1 MSIDERLERL
11 ERLVMLGTKNVLNTS
26 EVALL
31 LNLSEDRVRHLVHD
45 REIPHYKQ
53 GGRLYF
59 SKQEIEQWQMQNR
72 IATNAEL
79 NEKADFYNFKHI

>member
-1 MSIDERLERL
+1 MNEEATLQRIERLL
-11 ERLVMLGTKNVLNTS
+11 LIGVKNVLNTS

-31 LNLSEDRVRHLVHD
+31 LNLSEDRVRHLAND

-53 GGRLYF
+53 NGRLYF

-72 IATNAEL
+72 IATSEEL
-79 NEKADFYNFKHI
+79 KEKANFYNFKHI